1 MKNFIDIILLILVTV
16 VVAAVLSV
24 IFAYPTMLLWNWLAP
39 TLSKGFLPT
48 LNFWQTWGL
57 MILINL
63 LAPTH
68 SSTSNKENR
77 SGEQMKKVSLII
89 LQIAIA
95 VIIAIALI
103 TAPNKSVILKIIDL
117 IGMFCAG
124 FNVAILITK
133 TED

>member
-77 SGEQMKKVSLII
+77 
-89 LQIAIA
+89 
-95 VIIAIALI
+95 
-103 TAPNKSVILKIIDL
+103 
-117 IGMFCAG
+117 
-124 FNVAILITK
+124 
-133 TED
+133 